1 MEYRLHHKSWKK
13 IEEEVKSQDTIIIPL
28 GSLEAHGTDKPV
40 GSCFLL
46 ADSASKDVGEKTGI
60 PVTPIIPFGVS
71 ESYQNFPGT
80 ISVSMKTLSDYV
92 YGVCKS
98 LIKNGFK
105 KIVFFSAHGGNNLP
119 VLRELSFK
127 LRDEYGV
134 LCTVIHVWGMIS
146 TLTPEGFWDQSLKTG
161 HGGEP
166 TASVMLYLYPDSV
179 DMKESKSP
187 KIKHLNEEIETI
199 SYSSHKYKNVAQNIF
214 LFAEEVEDLGFMGDS
229 TKASA
234 EKGKLLYE
242 KTIDY
247 LVEYINF
254 FSKLN
259 SDST

>member
-1 MEYRLHHKSWKK
+1 MEYKLHHKSWKK
-13 IEEEVKSQDTIIIPL
+13 IDEEVRDQDTIIIPL

-46 ADSASKDVGEKTGI
+46 ADSASNDVGKRTGI

-80 ISVSMKTLSDYV
+80 ISVSMKTLSNYV
-92 YGVCKS
+92 YEVSKS

-127 LRDEYGV
+127 LRDEYGA

-146 TLTPEGFWDQSLKTG
+146 KLTPTGFWEKNLRTG

-166 TASVMLYLYPDSV
+166 TSSVMLYLYPDLFNV
-179 DMKESKSP
+179 KESKSP
-187 KIKHLNEEIETI
+187 NIKHFNEDLETG
-199 SYSSHKYKNVAQNIF
+199 SYSSHKYKDIAQNIF
-214 LFAEEVEDLGFMGDS
+214 LFAEEVEDLGYMGDS

-234 EKGKLLYE
+234 EKGKILYE

-247 LVEYINF
+247 LADYINF
-254 FSKLN
+254 FSQLKP
-259 SDST
+259 S